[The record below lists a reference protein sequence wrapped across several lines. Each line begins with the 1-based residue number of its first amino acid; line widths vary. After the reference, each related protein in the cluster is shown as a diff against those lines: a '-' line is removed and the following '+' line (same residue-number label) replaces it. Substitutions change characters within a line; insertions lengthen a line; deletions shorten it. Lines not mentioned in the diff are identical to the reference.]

1 MRLPLAPLNLLAV
14 RAAVA
19 ASAAIFVSHRLMLE
33 RSYWSVLVAVVVLSE
48 TWGVSLQR
56 ALQRT
61 VMTVLGCLVGW
72 GLHSLAARSEPAQV
86 MLLSVSIFLA
96 LYFRGASVGKKSYS
110 WMMFFISVYVVFLYA
125 VIGKWSASIV
135 IERLF
140 DTAVG
145 AAVAIAACVVIL
157 PPAARTALEQQL
169 ARLRDRG
176 RELFEQLPDSS
187 KPGAADDLLRD
198 LERMRSN
205 LSAVRYEFIFE
216 PKRRERSQLAIRAA
230 EELGLHLAGLIV
242 AIEDGGF
249 PDDEVRS
256 ILDRARE
263 VPASELVASCERA
276 AEVLQA
282 DAQRAPVLY
291 YSLEVRRRLEQMS
304 GFQAR

>member
-48 TWGVSLQR
+48 TWGASLER

-61 VMTVLGCLVGW
+61 AMTALGCLAGW
-72 GLHSLAARSEPAQV
+72 GLHSLASRSEAAQV
-86 MLLSVSIFLA
+86 ALLSVSIFFA

-110 WMMFFISVYVVFLYA
+110 WMMFFVSLYVVFLYA

-145 AAVAIAACVVIL
+145 AAVAMAACLVIL

-169 ARLRDRG
+169 ARLRDRC
-176 RELFEQLPDSS
+176 RESFEQLPDSG
-187 KPGAADDLLRD
+187 KPAAADDLLRE
-198 LERMRSN
+198 LERMRNS
-205 LSAVRYEFIFE
+205 LFAVRYEFIFE
-216 PKRRERSQLAIRAA
+216 PRRRKRSQSAILAA
-230 EELGLHLAGLIV
+230 EELGLHLAALIV
-242 AIEDGGF
+242 AIEDGELTDG
-249 PDDEVRS
+249 EVRS
-256 ILDRARE
+256 ILDRSRE
-263 VPASELVASCERA
+263 VPASELAASCERA

-282 DAQRAPVLY
+282 DARHAPVLY
-291 YSLEVRRRLEQMS
+291 YSLEVRRRLEELS
-304 GFQAR
+304 GLRD